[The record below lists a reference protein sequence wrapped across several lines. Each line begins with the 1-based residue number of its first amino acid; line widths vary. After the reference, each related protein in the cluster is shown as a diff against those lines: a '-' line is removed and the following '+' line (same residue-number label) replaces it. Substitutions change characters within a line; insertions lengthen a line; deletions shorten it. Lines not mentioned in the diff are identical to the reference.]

1 VQKLKKKILPKKVI
15 HDMEGDW
22 EVVDKK
28 KAVFE
33 EASDSDESEEEIEQ
47 IVPRNRRMKNI
58 NIN

>member
-33 EASDSDESEEEIEQ
+33 EVSDSDESEEEEK
-47 IVPRNRRMKNI
+47 IVPRNKRMKNI
-58 NIN
+58 NIV